1 MSAAKKS
8 FKNNP
13 ALSFIS
19 SADDN
24 MTYEV
29 HDTHNAQETHD
40 VLNTHDAQEV
50 QEHNTPASNATQG
63 RKGQKLPR
71 INMAFSP
78 ENLEHI
84 RLMARVTGCS
94 ATAYVN
100 QLIAAD
106 REQRGEV
113 VAQAAKLF
121 GEAKK

>member
-19 SADDN
+19 SANENTTHEVQQVQDTQD
-24 MTYEV
+24 V
-29 HDTHNAQETHD
+29 HD
-40 VLNTHDAQEV
+40 VHDAHNTQEV
-50 QEHNTPASNATQG
+50 QQYGDPVSKTTQG
-63 RKGQKLPR
+63 KKGKKLPR

-113 VAQAAKLF
+113 VAQATKLF
-121 GEAKK
+121 DEAK